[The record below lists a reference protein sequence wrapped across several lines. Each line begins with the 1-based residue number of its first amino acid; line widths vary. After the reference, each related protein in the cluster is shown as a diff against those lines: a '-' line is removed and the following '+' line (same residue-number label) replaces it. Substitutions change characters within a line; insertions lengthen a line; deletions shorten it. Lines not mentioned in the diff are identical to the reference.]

1 MKFNSILFAVLV
13 LLGGCGEPNLDDA
26 KTLDKILAEAIDD
39 DKIQERGQTWS
50 EIFLYAPNEQEPYTG
65 WIKKMYDNG
74 QVQILFHTKNGKKD
88 GLTTQWYESGQ
99 KELERTFKDGKLI
112 SSEFWKTNGEKIE
125 PKVKKTPYHSC

>member
-13 LLGGCGEPNLDDA
+13 LLGGCGEPNLDVA
-26 KTLDKILAEAIDD
+26 ETKDKILAEAIHA
-39 DKIQERGQTWS
+39 DKIQQQGEEGEKLR
-50 EIFLYAPNEQEPYTG
+50 YAPNEQKPYTG
-65 WIKKMYDNG
+65 WIKEMYNNG

-125 PKVKKTPYHSC
+125 PKVKMTPYPSC